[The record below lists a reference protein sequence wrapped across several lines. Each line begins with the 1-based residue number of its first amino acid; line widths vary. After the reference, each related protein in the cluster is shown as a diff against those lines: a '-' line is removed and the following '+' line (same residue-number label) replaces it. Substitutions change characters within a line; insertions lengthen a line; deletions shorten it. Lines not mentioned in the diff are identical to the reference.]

1 MEIKQTFTVKNI
13 KDIKPSVVMIIK
25 DMTQEKSLTYSAN
38 KKMALNRL
46 KNMIIEYAMS
56 LDEDCIEETIE

>member
-1 MEIKQTFTVKNI
+1 
-13 KDIKPSVVMIIK
+13 MIIK
-25 DMTQEKSLTYSAN
+25 DMTQENSLTYSAN